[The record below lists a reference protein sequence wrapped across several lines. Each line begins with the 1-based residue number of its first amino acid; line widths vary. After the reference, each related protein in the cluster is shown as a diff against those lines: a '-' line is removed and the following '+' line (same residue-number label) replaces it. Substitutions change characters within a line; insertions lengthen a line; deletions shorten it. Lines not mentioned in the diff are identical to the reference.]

1 METLTVAECAELIG
15 KSQQSVR
22 IGLQRGFFKFGTAI
36 QTRDSTRTRPRG
48 SWDYHIP
55 KAAVEHYMRYGNLPV
70 VTGPEKEGCE
80 RKNEE

>member
-1 METLTVAECAELIG
+1 METLTVSECAELIG

-70 VTGPEKEGCE
+70 VTVPEAEWG
-80 RKNEE
+80 RVEE